1 MQPLQTFIEC
11 SDQGYYRRL
20 ARFAVVLRLRLLF
33 LVYAAGVLAVTVVP
47 VRAFDYW
54 GQVPWQAM
62 IRWVPFVVD
71 PLSMTLNVVMFVPFG
86 VLVPLLRQWAG
97 ATATRLGLLALGAS
111 ASIELTQLLLDI
123 TLGSRRTVDVN
134 DLIANTG
141 GALIGLWLLR
151 RARREDKAL
160 AG

>member
-1 MQPLQTFIEC
+1 M
-11 SDQGYYRRL
+11 
-20 ARFAVVLRLRLLF
+20 AVVLRLRVLF
-33 LVYAAGVLAVTVVP
+33 LVYAFGVLAVTVVP

-54 GQVPWQAM
+54 GHVPWQAM

-71 PLSMTLNVVMFVPFG
+71 PVSMVLNVVMFMPFG
-86 VLVPLLRQWAG
+86 VLVPLLWQWAG
-97 ATATRLGLLALGAS
+97 ATALRLSLCALGAS
-111 ASIELTQLLLDI
+111 LSIELTQLLLDI
-123 TLGSRRTVDVN
+123 TLGARRTVDIN

-151 RARREDKAL
+151 LARRESKAL

>member
-1 MQPLQTFIEC
+1 
-11 SDQGYYRRL
+11 
-20 ARFAVVLRLRLLF
+20 VLRLRLLF
-33 LVYAAGVLAVTVVP
+33 LAYAAGVLAVTVVP

-71 PLSMTLNVVMFVPFG
+71 PLSMTLNVVMFLPFG
-86 VLVPLLRQWAG
+86 VLVPLLWPWAG
-97 ATATRLGLLALGAS
+97 ATATRLGLLALSAS

-123 TLGSRRTVDVN
+123 TIGSRRTVDIN
-134 DLIANTG
+134 DLIANAG